1 MANDHD
7 RAAAPQVNANQPVS
21 RQVPPESLIEL
32 VLLTG
37 GGYIPERGSFSPKVW
52 GQLLGKSYDT
62 VMRYVE
68 DLDIP
73 HMKHGDLMLI
83 DRDDL
88 VAALPKRRPSEIRA
102 DKAKG
107 SGKN

>member
-1 MANDHD
+1 MADDHD
-7 RAAAPQVNANQPVS
+7 RDAASQVNTNQPVS
-21 RQVPPESLIEL
+21 RHVPPESLIEL

-37 GGYIPERGSFSPKVW
+37 GGYIPEHGTFSPRVW

-62 VMRYVE
+62 VMRYVD

-88 VAALPKRRPSEIRA
+88 VAALPKRRPSEIRR
-102 DKAKG
+102 DKGKATGKG
-107 SGKN
+107 